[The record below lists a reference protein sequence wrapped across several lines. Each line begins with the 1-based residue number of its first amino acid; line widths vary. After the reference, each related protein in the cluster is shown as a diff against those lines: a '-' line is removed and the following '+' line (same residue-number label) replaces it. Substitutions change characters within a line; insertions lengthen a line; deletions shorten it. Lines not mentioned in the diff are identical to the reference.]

1 MEPSLGGP
9 GATTAVTARPTME
22 TNNSMT
28 STHTHTYRRALKLKT
43 DTHTHTHAH
52 TDAHL
57 N

>member
-28 STHTHTYRRALKLKT
+28 STHTHT
-43 DTHTHTHAH
+43 H
-52 TDAHL
+52 TDVQL